1 MNDELLPDSGDPV
14 RSDSGGETDMQPA
27 PESTPAADDGPRT
40 AGGLIRHARQEQ
52 GLDLASLAAMLKVP
66 LKKLEALEQGRHEDL
81 PGQTFERALAQAACR
96 VLKIDPKPV
105 LDLMPRLGSNTLEH
119 VGGGINAPFR
129 EQRGHG
135 EHAAETS
142 RFMRPVYIL
151 PVLLVIGALVLLYAP
166 DSLWERIPRFSLGGL
181 GGGASAPAPAAS
193 GGVGTAG
200 LAAPGGSAAEPA
212 PGPATASA
220 GTTAGTGASGIP
232 APAEASTAAAQ
243 AGGQG
248 VATAPA
254 APATPAPAAAPSAV
268 DEVAAHAEAPPTIP
282 LQVTA
287 AEDSWIEVVDAQGH
301 TLLSRTVVAG
311 ESVGL
316 DGALPMKVKVGNA
329 KGTRLS
335 LRGENVDLAPWT
347 RDNIARLVLK

>member
-1 MNDELLPDSGDPV
+1 MNDELLPGSGDPET
-14 RSDSGGETDMQPA
+14 SDSGGETDMQPA
-27 PESTPAADDGPRT
+27 PESTSAADEGPRT
-40 AGGLIRHARQEQ
+40 AGSLIRQARQAQ

-66 LKKLEALEQGRHEDL
+66 LRKLEALEQGRHEDL

-105 LDLMPRLGSNTLEH
+105 LDLMPRMGSNTLEH
-119 VGGGINAPFR
+119 VGGGINTPFR

-135 EHAAETS
+135 EHAAEAS
-142 RFMRPVYIL
+142 RFLRPVFIL
-151 PVLLVIGALVLLYAP
+151 PVILVIAALVLLYAP
-166 DSLWERIPRFSLGGL
+166 DSLWERVPHFSLGSL
-181 GGGASAPAPAAS
+181 GGGAEAPAAAAS
-193 GGVGTAG
+193 GGVSTAG
-200 LAAPGGSAAEPA
+200 SALPVASVAQPSPAAATGSA
-212 PGPATASA
+212 SV
-220 GTTAGTGASGIP
+220 TAGTGTVP
-232 APAEASTAAAQ
+232 TAPAEASAPAGQGAAQ
-243 AGGQG
+243 A
-248 VATAPA
+248 AAPA
-254 APATPAPAAAPSAV
+254 ASAAVAGAAPSAV

-347 RDNIARLVLK
+347 RDNVARLVLK